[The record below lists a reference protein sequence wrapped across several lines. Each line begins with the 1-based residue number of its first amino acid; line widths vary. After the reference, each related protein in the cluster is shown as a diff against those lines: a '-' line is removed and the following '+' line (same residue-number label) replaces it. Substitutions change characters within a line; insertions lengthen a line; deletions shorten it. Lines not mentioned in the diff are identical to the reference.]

1 MSEAK
6 TPKWKRF
13 EQLVAKVQT
22 AFSPDAQVTL
32 DDKIVGKKSGIERQI
47 DISVRRNIGQFD
59 ILVVIDCKDHKDP
72 LDVKAVEEFIGLV
85 DDVEANKGALVAA
98 TGFSETAKTRAANSG
113 IDLYRLVD
121 AEDHDW
127 KTYVAIP
134 FVCDFRGLGSGRFV
148 IKGSNAI
155 LSEISEQ
162 DPKLIPVYDKD
173 HNRIGTPLT
182 LLWAKWN
189 RREIP
194 SEPGSYMGIDISS
207 EPTYVKAEDGR
218 FEEVK
223 FEGNF
228 EVVKKLYF
236 GELPLT
242 KVTGFRNEVSGKLVV
257 PGNSEIITDWIDTV
271 EVEESWLRI
280 PSLDVLA
287 IKPTMIL
294 EAFDYYP
301 SEIPDEHR

>member
-1 MSEAK
+1 MSETS

-13 EQLVAKVQT
+13 EKLAAKIQ
-22 AFSPDAQVTL
+22 AGFAPDSEVTL
-32 DDKIVGKKSGIERQI
+32 DDKILGKKSGIERQI
-47 DISVRRNIGQFD
+47 DISVRRNIGQFE
-59 ILVVIDCKDHKDP
+59 ILVVIDCKDHKNP

-85 DDVEANKGALVAA
+85 EDVGANKGALVSPI
-98 TGFSETAKTRAANSG
+98 GFSEAAKVRASNSG

-127 KTYVAIP
+127 KTYVAIL
-134 FVCDFRGLGSGRFV
+134 FVCDFRSLGSGRFV
-148 IKGSNAI
+148 IRGSHAI
-155 LSEISEQ
+155 LSELKDQ
-162 DPKLIPVYDKD
+162 DPKLIPVYDSN

-182 LLWAKWN
+182 LLWSKWN

-194 SEPGSYMGIDISS
+194 QEPGQYPGIEVSL
-207 EPTYVKAEDGR
+207 EPTFVKAADGH

-242 KVTGFRNEVSGKLVV
+242 KVSGFKDEVSGNLVL

-271 EVEESWLRI
+271 EVERSWLRI
-280 PSLDVLA
+280 PSIEALA
-287 IKPTMIL
+287 IQPAMVL

-301 SEIPDEHR
+301 SGIPDELK